1 MRKLILVSHTHWDRE
16 WYQPFQEFRI
26 RLVRFMDKLLAI
38 LEQDPDYRHFTL
50 DGQTVV
56 LEDYL
61 EVRPDREAALRQ
73 QIRAGRLL
81 VGPWYILPDEF
92 LVGGEAIIRN
102 LLRGHR
108 IARDFGAVMKVGYL
122 PDPFGQTGQM
132 PQILKG
138 FGIDTA
144 VVWRG
149 VPADAIRRSAFH
161 WRSPDGSAVLAIFLV
176 SNYCNAY
183 RMPAAVEPFLDRL
196 ARLRATL
203 EPYAVGDA
211 LLLMNGCDHE
221 EAQPELPALIAA
233 ANARLSDAQVVHGTL
248 PQYIA
253 AVRAAADDLPTAT
266 GELRDSRR
274 MQLLPGVLSTR
285 MWIKQRN
292 TACEQLLTRWAEP
305 FLVWNT
311 SVPMTPAVTT
321 EALRSSQ
328 QLLGLAWKHLLQNQ
342 PHDSICG
349 CSVDQVHRDMAARYD
364 ACEQIGEAVAGEGLQ
379 MIADRV
385 RTTDQHNVV
394 VFNPVSGPR
403 TDWVEAWVPA
413 PQGTRDVAMVDQT
426 GRIAPLQV
434 LGEKEKVLVSVS
446 LDKESMREM
455 MDWTRQG
462 MVGGLDGGAITDWL
476 LKQEGRTI
484 HVEILVTPGARP
496 NPEALRRAGA
506 ALSAW
511 LADPQ
516 VKSFQVQIRHV
527 PQAQVLFLANDVPG
541 YGYKTYT
548 IGPDLR
554 SNVSGN
560 PTQGPPPPAIR
571 NEFYRVEAAADG
583 ALTVTDLETGTVYAG
598 LNRFVDGG
606 DAGDEYTY
614 CPPAEDTLV
623 GTAATSPTVE
633 VIEAGPA
640 RFSLRIAQAYRLPA
654 HLQADRQARSPQMV
668 ECPIVSTV
676 SLYPGVPRIDIRT
689 EVENRAGD
697 HRLRVYFPLPFQ
709 VDHSCAEGNFD
720 VVERPVAA
728 PQGGPDWV
736 EQPVGTHPQKEFV
749 DAHDGRVGLLV
760 ANRGLPEYEIVD
772 DAAPWGI
779 GQAIALTLLRSV
791 GWLSRDDLA
800 TRPRACGPV
809 IPTPEA
815 QCLGRHV
822 FAYALAPHAGDWRAV
837 FPQARAFNSPLRAV
851 AVEAQAGDL
860 PPAASFLE
868 IEPASLTLSALKPAE
883 DGQGSIL
890 RFWNTAE
897 ELVEGRLRLG
907 LPWQRAWRA
916 NLDEEHLEELPA
928 DADGWLHLAVRGREI
943 VSLRFV

>member
-26 RLVRFMDKLLAI
+26 RLVRLMDKLLAI

-61 EVRPDREAALRQ
+61 EVRPDREPALRQ
-73 QIRAGRLL
+73 HIRAGRLL

-92 LVGGEAIIRN
+92 LVGGEAITRN

-108 IARDFGAVMKVGYL
+108 IARDFGNVMKVGYL

-138 FGIDTA
+138 FGIDAA

-149 VPADAIRRSAFH
+149 VPDTIRRSAFH
-161 WRSPDGSAVLAIFLV
+161 WRSPDGSEVLAIFLPLA
-176 SNYCNAY
+176 YCNAV

-221 EAQPELPALIAA
+221 EPQPELPALIAA

-248 PQYIA
+248 QQYID
-253 AVRAAADDLPTAT
+253 AVCPVAHDLPTAT

-274 MQLLPGVLSTR
+274 MHILSGVLSTR

-305 FLVWNT
+305 FLTWNA
-311 SVPMTPAVTT
+311 SLPAVPAITT
-321 EALRSSQ
+321 DALRSSQ
-328 QLLGLAWKHLLQNQ
+328 QLLGLAWKYLLQNQ

-349 CSVDQVHRDMAARYD
+349 CSVDQVHRDMAARYA

-379 MIADRV
+379 MIAGRV
-385 RTTDQHNVV
+385 RTTGQHNVV
-394 VFNPVSGPR
+394 VFNPVAGPR
-403 TDWVEAWVPA
+403 TDWVEAWIPL
-413 PQGTRDVAMVDQT
+413 PQGTQDVAMVDQT
-426 GRIAPLQV
+426 GRITPLQV
-434 LGEKEKVLVSVS
+434 LGEKEKV
-446 LDKESMREM
+446 
-455 MDWTRQG
+455 
-462 MVGGLDGGAITDWL
+462 
-476 LKQEGRTI
+476 
-484 HVEILVTPGARP
+484 
-496 NPEALRRAGA
+496 
-506 ALSAW
+506 
-511 LADPQ
+511 
-516 VKSFQVQIRHV
+516 
-527 PQAQVLFLANDVPG
+527 QVLFLANHVPG

-548 IGPDLR
+548 IRPDL
-554 SNVSGN
+554 SGN
-560 PTQGPPPPAIR
+560 STRETQGPTPPAIQ

-583 ALTVTDLETGTVYAG
+583 ALTVTDRHTGVVYAG
-598 LNRFVDGG
+598 LNRLVDGG
-606 DAGDEYTY
+606 DAGDEYTC
-614 CPPAEDTLV
+614 CPPAGDTLV
-623 GTAATSPTVE
+623 GTPADRPTVE
-633 VIEAGPA
+633 VIAVGPA

-654 HLQADRQARSPQMV
+654 HLQTDRQGRSQEVV
-668 ECPIVSTV
+668 ECPIASTV

-697 HRLRVYFPLPFQ
+697 HRLRVYFPLPFR
-709 VDHSCAEGNFD
+709 VDCSCAEGNFD
-720 VVERPVAA
+720 VVERPGA
-728 PQGGPDWV
+728 PPRGGPDWV
-736 EQPVGTHPQKEFV
+736 EQPVGTYPQKEFV
-749 DAHDGRVGLLV
+749 DAHDGRVGLMV
-760 ANRGLPEYEIVD
+760 ANRGLPEYEVVN
-772 DAAPWGI
+772 DATPWGT
-779 GQAIALTLLRSV
+779 GQAIALTLLRCV
-791 GWLSRDDLA
+791 GWLSRNDLA
-800 TRPRACGPV
+800 TRSGDCGPGL
-809 IPTPEA
+809 PTPEA

-822 FAYALAPHAGDWRAV
+822 FEYALAPHAGDWRAV

-851 AVEAQAGDL
+851 PQGGCALTVEAQEGDL

-868 IEPASLTLSALKPAE
+868 IEPPSLTLSALKPAE
-883 DGQGSIL
+883 DGQGFIL

-907 LPWQRAWRA
+907 SPWQRAWRA
-916 NLDEEHLEELPA
+916 NLDEEHREELQA
-928 DADGWLHLAVRGREI
+928 AADGWLHLAVRGREI